1 MSTINYDL
9 SRIKALAFDVDGVL
23 SSTTVPLHPSGEPMR
38 TVNIKDGYAIQLAV
52 KKGIRIAIITGGRT
66 EAVRI
71 RFVGLGVTDLYMG
84 SAVKIHDYR
93 AFRDK
98 YGLADDE
105 ILYMGDDVPD
115 IEVMR
120 ECGLPCC
127 PKDAVPEVK
136 AVAKYISYAEGG
148 HGCGRDVVEQVL
160 KAHGIWLTDDAR
172 RKELMSGLGVEY
184 VVRTLPDV
192 DESYPETLVGAAIP
206 EYISREKADAYRSM
220 MKPGELLITADTIV
234 WLEGKVLGKPEGRE
248 GAVEMLRALSGKS
261 HQVFTGVCLTTTEW
275 QKSFTAASDVLF
287 DVLSED
293 EIQYYVDR
301 YQPMDKAGAYGVQE
315 WIGYIGVKSIS
326 GSFYNIMGLPIQKL
340 YGELKKL

>member
-71 RFVGLGVTDLYMG
+71 RFAGLGVTDLYMG

-115 IEVMR
+115 I

-160 KAHGIWLTDDAR
+160 KAHGIWLTDDAF
-172 RKELMSGLGVEY
+172 G
-184 VVRTLPDV
+184 
-192 DESYPETLVGAAIP
+192 
-206 EYISREKADAYRSM
+206 
-220 MKPGELLITADTIV
+220 
-234 WLEGKVLGKPEGRE
+234 W
-248 GAVEMLRALSGKS
+248 
-261 HQVFTGVCLTTTEW
+261 
-275 QKSFTAASDVLF
+275 
-287 DVLSED
+287 
-293 EIQYYVDR
+293 
-301 YQPMDKAGAYGVQE
+301 
-315 WIGYIGVKSIS
+315 
-326 GSFYNIMGLPIQKL
+326 
-340 YGELKKL
+340 